1 MKLKLLVVSHKKK
14 FGSVMRF
21 CGDLTPEEKL
31 ILDSIIYRKYP
42 HSSSEINE
50 MNINS
55 FHVYFMVFFG
65 GKDEF
70 GRDFRV
76 IISAIF
82 PFALS
87 VREGQKL
94 KNAFQKVK
102 EDIEKNRFRP
112 SNKYYADVRK
122 RVNWS
127 ALFKKRIRLNFFV
140 FALFNLMVLGLILY
154 GLAFFKPVREFY
166 KYLWV
171 NNYSIYG
178 QDPYKKYTLSK
189 EFADI
194 QDKNANK
201 WLRKADNEKHYLVT
215 RFVSENPTKVKEG
228 IEKLDEYL
236 SVNEY
241 TLHRIEVIRLKRE
254 LEEKLK
260 DKNNKK

>member
-42 HSSSEINE
+42 HSTTDINE

-55 FHVYFMVFFG
+55 FHIYFMVFFG

-70 GRDFRV
+70 GRDYRV

-94 KNAFQKVK
+94 KLEFQKIK
-102 EDIEKNRFRP
+102 EDIEKGRFRP

-127 ALFKKRIRLNFFV
+127 TLFSRKIKLSFFTYMI
-140 FALFNLMVLGLILY
+140 FNLFILGLILY
-154 GLAFFKPVREFY
+154 GLSYFRPVKEFY

-178 QDPYKKYTLSK
+178 RNYMKKHNLAK
-189 EFADI
+189 EFAEI
-194 QDKNANK
+194 QNKNAQI
-201 WLRKADNEKHYLVT
+201 WLEKADDQAHYLT
-215 RFVSENPTKVKEG
+215 KRFISENPKKVKEG
-228 IEKLDEYL
+228 IAKIDEYL
-236 SVNEY
+236 NTKEFS
-241 TLHRIEVIRLKRE
+241 LHRDEFI
-254 LEEKLK
+254 KLK
-260 DKNNKK
+260 KELVQK